1 MMAGS
6 LLAYYEKE
14 GRSLPWR
21 ADKDPYHVHLSEIM
35 LQQTRVEAVINYYN
49 RFILAFPSVND
60 LAKAKE
66 EDVLKLWEGL
76 GYYSRARNLLSA
88 AKTIMEKYGGNYPK
102 QKEELLTLPGVG
114 EYTASAIASICFGEK
129 EIPVDG
135 NFLRIYARLNRS
147 EEDISSPKAKKACHD
162 YFFSFLPF
170 INSGLLAQSIMELG
184 QRICIPNGKPLCSS
198 CPLYSSCL
206 AFKDANPENY
216 PLTTKKKEKKIEFHT
231 VFLFEHKGR
240 IGYEK
245 RPSTGLLAS
254 LYGFPMEEGFLN
266 GKEIDSYLSE
276 KGLSDYEVIPL
287 GEYEHIFTHKV
298 WKMRGVFIRAD
309 KDVTDL
315 VYLSLQERKESFP
328 LPSAFSPIEKAVFD
342 HLNQK

>member
-1 MMAGS
+1 MAGS

-21 ADKDPYHVHLSEIM
+21 IDKNPYHVHLSEIM

-49 RFILAFPSVND
+49 RFVLAFPKVND
-60 LAKAKE
+60 LAEAKE

-76 GYYSRARNLLSA
+76 GYYSRARNLLLA
-88 AKTIMEKYGGNYPK
+88 AKTIMEKYGGSYPNK
-102 QKEELLTLPGVG
+102 KEELLTLPGIG

-147 EEDISSPKAKKACHD
+147 KEDISSTKTKRNCHD

-170 INSGLLAQSIMELG
+170 IDSGQLAQSIMELG
-184 QRICIPNGKPLCSS
+184 QRICIPNGKPLCSF
-198 CPLYSSCL
+198 CPLCSSCL
-206 AFKDANPENY
+206 AFKNANPEDY
-216 PLTTKKKEKKIEFHT
+216 PLPAKKKEKKIEFYT
-231 VFLFEHKGR
+231 VFLFENKGR

-254 LYGFPMEEGFLN
+254 LYGFPMVEGFLN
-266 GKEIDSYLSE
+266 GKEIEGYLNGR
-276 KGLSDYEVIPL
+276 GLSSYEIIPL
-287 GEYEHIFTHKV
+287 EEYEHIFTHKI
-298 WKMRGVFIRAD
+298 WKMRGVMVKTNEDNGNLIH
-309 KDVTDL
+309 
-315 VYLSLQERKESFP
+315 LSLSERMKSFP
-328 LPSAFSPIEKAVFD
+328 LPSAFSPIEKTAFGR
-342 HLNQK
+342 LNQK